1 MKFIRFDF
9 DSFREI
15 VDALMRNRSRSL
27 LTGFGIFWGLFM
39 LLFLIGGGNA
49 LRSKMMANFD
59 GFATNTVVV
68 GASKTT
74 KPYKGFQNGRYWN
87 MTYRDVERIRM
98 MIPELEVVS
107 PMIHNWNLNTVYGD
121 RSYYASLKGVDSEHN
136 LIEIP
141 SIKYGRMLNS
151 VDVTAERKVC
161 VLGKRVYEA
170 LFPEG
175 GDPCGKY
182 VQMGSVFLR
191 VVGVDVCTGNM
202 SINGEASETITLPI
216 TVAAK
221 IFRRGNTV
229 DMISTLAA
237 PGTDMDYLQTKL
249 RKVLSDAHLFDPTD
263 KDAMFFANTQEV
275 FDIIDNLFRGINLLI
290 WIVGIGTLL
299 AGAIGVSNIMMVTV
313 RERTIEIGIRR
324 AIGALPGEIL
334 FQIMGE
340 SITLTLIA
348 GCGGIIFSILLL
360 QLLEKATGTL
370 FFLSFW
376 TAVTALALL
385 AVLGVIAGLAPT
397 ARAMKIKP
405 VDAMRD
411 E

>member
-1 MKFIRFDF
+1 MKWIRFDV
-9 DSFREI
+9 DTFREI
-15 VDALMRNRSRSL
+15 VNALLRNRSRSL

-49 LRSKMMANFD
+49 LKSKMMENFE

-68 GASKTT
+68 GSSSTT
-74 KPYKGFQNGRYWN
+74 KPYKGFQKGRYWS
-87 MTYRDVERIRM
+87 MTYKDVERIRM

-107 PMIHNWNLNTVYGD
+107 PMIADWNLNTVYKD
-121 RSYYASLKGVDSEHN
+121 KSYSASIKGVDANHN

-191 VVGVDVCTGNM
+191 VVGVDVSTGNM
-202 SINGEASETITLPI
+202 SINGQASETITIPV

-221 IFRRGNTV
+221 IFKRGDNI
-229 DMISTLAA
+229 DLISTLAV
-237 PGTDMDYLQTKL
+237 PGTDMDYLQQRML
-249 RKVLSDAHLFDPTD
+249 KVLSDVHLFDPTD
-263 KDAMFFANTQEV
+263 KDAMMFINTQEIFSIV
-275 FDIIDNLFRGINLLI
+275 DNLFRGINLLI
-290 WIVGIGTLL
+290 WMVGIGTLL

-313 RERTIEIGIRR
+313 KERTIEIGIRR
-324 AIGALPGEIL
+324 AIGALPQEIL

-340 SITLTLIA
+340 SITLTLLA
-348 GCGGIIFSILLL
+348 GCGGILFSILLQ
-360 QLLEKATGTL
+360 QLLEKVTGAV
-370 FFLSFW
+370 FLIGFW
-376 TAVTALALL
+376 TAIAALVLL
-385 AVLGVIAGLAPT
+385 TVLGIIAGLAPT

>member
-1 MKFIRFDF
+1 MKWIRFDV
-9 DSFREI
+9 DTFREI
-15 VDALMRNRSRSL
+15 VNALLRNRSRSL

-49 LRSKMMANFD
+49 LKSKMMENFE

-68 GASKTT
+68 GSSSTT
-74 KPYKGFQNGRYWN
+74 KPYKGFQKGRYWS
-87 MTYRDVERIRM
+87 MTYKDVERIRM

-107 PMIHNWNLNTVYGD
+107 PMVNDWNLNTVYKD
-121 RSYYASLKGVDSEHN
+121 KSYSASIKGVDATHN

-191 VVGVDVCTGNM
+191 VVGVDVSTGNM
-202 SINGEASETITLPI
+202 SINGQASETITIPV

-221 IFRRGNTV
+221 IFKRGDNI
-229 DMISTLAA
+229 DLISTLAV
-237 PGTDMDYLQTKL
+237 PGTDMDYLQQRML
-249 RKVLSDAHLFDPTD
+249 KVLSDVHLFDPTD
-263 KDAMFFANTQEV
+263 KDAMMFINTQEIFSIV
-275 FDIIDNLFRGINLLI
+275 DNLFRGINLLI
-290 WIVGIGTLL
+290 WMVGIGTLL

-313 RERTIEIGIRR
+313 KERTIEIGIRR
-324 AIGALPGEIL
+324 AIGALPQEIL

-340 SITLTLIA
+340 SITLTLLA
-348 GCGGIIFSILLL
+348 GCGGILFSILLQ
-360 QLLEKATGTL
+360 QLLEKVTGAV
-370 FFLSFW
+370 FLIGFW
-376 TAVTALALL
+376 TAIAALVLL
-385 AVLGVIAGLAPT
+385 AVLGIIAGLAPT